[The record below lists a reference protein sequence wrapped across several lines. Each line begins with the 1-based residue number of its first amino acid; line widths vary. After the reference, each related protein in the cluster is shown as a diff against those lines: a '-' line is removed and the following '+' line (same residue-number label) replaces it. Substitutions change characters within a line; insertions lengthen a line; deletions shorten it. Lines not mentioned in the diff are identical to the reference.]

1 MGFRIWGLVGH
12 WSLGL
17 GVLEVRYSKM
27 LYLYNT
33 LTRKKEK
40 FVPLQK
46 GIVKIYSCGP
56 TVYDYAHIGNFR
68 AYVFEDLLRRY
79 LKYKGYHVFQVMNI
93 TDVDDKTISGA
104 KRKGIKLN
112 DFTKKYSNA
121 FFEDLEKLNI
131 ERVEEYPR
139 ATEHIPEMV
148 KLIEILLKKSFAYEK
163 DGSIYF
169 KISQFED
176 YGKLSGMPAY
186 ASSFAKAT
194 EDKKATADR
203 PSFDT
208 QRQACPPKS
217 AAGGRRREDA
227 DEYDKENPADF
238 VLWKKAKEDEPSW
251 PGPAGKR
258 GRPGWHI
265 ECSAMSMK
273 YLGESFDIHTGGE
286 DNIFPHHENEIAQSE
301 AATGK
306 KFAHYW
312 LHCKFL
318 LVNNEK
324 MAKSKGNFFTLRDL
338 LKKDYNPLTIRF
350 LLLSTHYRHT
360 LNFTLGGLSQAEQTL
375 RKLSDFCLNIKT
387 YLHPRRAS
395 KVSFKERIKRA
406 ERDFE
411 KAMDDDLNISAALAA
426 LFDLVKD
433 INKAIS
439 EERIGK
445 SDLADAGSLI
455 KKINAMLGILKF
467 DSPKEIGEEEKKL
480 IRQREEARRERDF
493 KLADGIREKLK
504 KRGIILED
512 TRDGGRWKKI
522 C

>member
-1 MGFRIWGLVGH
+1 
-12 WSLGL
+12 
-17 GVLEVRYSKM
+17 M

-46 GIVKIYSCGP
+46 EIVQIYSCGP

-79 LKYKGYHVFQVMNI
+79 LKYKGYQVFQVMNI
-93 TDVDDKTISGA
+93 TDVDDKTIAGA
-104 KRKGIKLN
+104 KRENIELN
-112 DFTKKYSNA
+112 DFTKKYNDA
-121 FFEDLEKLNI
+121 FFEDLQKLNI

-139 ATEHIPEMV
+139 ATENISEMV
-148 KLIEILLKKSFAYEK
+148 ELVKLLLKKGFAYEK
-163 DGSIYF
+163 DSSVYF
-169 KISQFED
+169 RISQFKN
-176 YGKLSGMPAY
+176 YGKLSGMPL
-186 ASSFAKAT
+186 S
-194 EDKKATADR
+194 DIV
-203 PSFDT
+203 
-208 QRQACPPKS
+208 RQ
-217 AAGGRRREDA
+217 EDA

-238 VLWKKAKEDEPSW
+238 VLWKKAKESEPSW
-251 PGPAGKR
+251 PGPALNQSGSGPAGKR

-306 KFAHYW
+306 KFAYYW

-324 MAKSKGNFFTLRDL
+324 MSKSKGNFFTLRDL
-338 LKKDYNPLTIRF
+338 LKKDYNPLAIRF
-350 LLLSTHYRHT
+350 LLLSTHYRHS
-360 LNFTLGGLSQAEQTL
+360 LNFTLEGLKQTEQTL
-375 RKLSDFCLNIKT
+375 NKLSDFYLNIKT
-387 YLHPRRAS
+387 HLHTRGGS
-395 KVSFKERIKRA
+395 EVSFKERIKSA
-406 ERDFE
+406 EKKFE
-411 KAMDDDLNISAALAA
+411 QAMDDDLNISAALAS
-426 LFDLVKD
+426 LFNLIKD

-445 SDLADAGSLI
+445 NDLADAESLI
-455 KKINAMLGILKF
+455 KKINTVLGILKF

-480 IRQREEARRERDF
+480 IKQREKARRERDF
-493 KLADGIREKLK
+493 RLADEIREKLK

-512 TRDGGRWKKI
+512 TRNGGRWKKI